1 MILLALSL
9 FVLAIALHRSR
20 PIPSSEIQG
29 HDLIAVLRRDP

>member
-1 MILLALSL
+1 MIWLALLL
-9 FVLAIALHRSR
+9 FIAAIALHRSR